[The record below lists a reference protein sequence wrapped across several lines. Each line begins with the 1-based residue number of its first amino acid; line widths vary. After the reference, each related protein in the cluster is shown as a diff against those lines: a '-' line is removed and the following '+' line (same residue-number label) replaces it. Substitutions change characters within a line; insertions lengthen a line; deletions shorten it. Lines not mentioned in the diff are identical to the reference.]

1 MRSNRRS
8 AHLPLSFLPLGNF
21 DICTSLLVFARKLSL
36 PSSQIGS
43 QNITSSKELARLAAK
58 TGGGPVSTTL
68 LAADRWEESR
78 MARPIRVLL
87 VDDHAIF
94 RQALRT
100 DLEAYPNIEIV
111 GEAEDGEAAVL
122 SAVKL
127 QPTAIVMDINMSRMD
142 GIRATRLIKKENPD
156 IAVVG
161 LSLYPQDYQIYAMV
175 KAGAFKV
182 LDKDGAVTELYG
194 TLQQAV
200 AGIRPIVVLEEP
212 SDEKSVDQDR
222 GTELEIPHS
231 TSVIEQTHC

>member
-1 MRSNRRS
+1 
-8 AHLPLSFLPLGNF
+8 
-21 DICTSLLVFARKLSL
+21 
-36 PSSQIGS
+36 
-43 QNITSSKELARLAAK
+43 
-58 TGGGPVSTTL
+58 
-68 LAADRWEESR
+68 